1 MFKVLSEAR
10 SVPVHICV
18 GHGRLNEVNG
28 LNLSDSASAS
38 VKQTLQ
44 MGLVGLRCAVAPSAV
59 WLLTKVNHTFFT
71 TWASVAEHSCHP
83 SPCLLFIAVKPC
95 FENQLL
101 NSSGVSQPAACCHP
115 HGKHWV
121 QREPVLGDGSISVT
135 CSLTLASIFSSV
147 PSASNTVC

>member
-1 MFKVLSEAR
+1 MFKVLSESR
-10 SVPVHICV
+10 SVPVHVCV

-71 TWASVAEHSCHP
+71 TWASVAEHSCVIPHP
-83 SPCLLFIAVKPC
+83 VC
-95 FENQLL
+95 FL
-101 NSSGVSQPAACCHP
+101 
-115 HGKHWV
+115 
-121 QREPVLGDGSISVT
+121 
-135 CSLTLASIFSSV
+135 
-147 PSASNTVC
+147 